1 MTRSKVLSHLAAYE
15 KAQERVG
22 DRREGLRLAVVEWKA
37 SGASIVE
44 IARTPRLVAAVR
56 LRPHR
61 REVGMERM
69 S

>member
-44 IARTPRLVAAVR
+44 IARTLGWSRQSVYALI
-56 LRPHR
+56 
-61 REVGMERM
+61 GGK
-69 S
+69 